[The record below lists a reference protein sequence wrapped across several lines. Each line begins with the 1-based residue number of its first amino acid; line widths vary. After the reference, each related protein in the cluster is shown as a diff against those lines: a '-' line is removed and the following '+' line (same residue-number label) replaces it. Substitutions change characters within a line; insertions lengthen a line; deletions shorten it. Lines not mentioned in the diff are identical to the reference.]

1 MLCSPQQLRIHF
13 RSKQRDADGELC
25 VLARA
30 GEVAQCPL
38 FKGSI
43 VGAAGTVIW
52 LWFGKETAHVGD
64 QDALLAH
71 NKSDEP
77 SATIPMSWA
86 QAHLGKSISQ
96 CTAEEL
102 KRLLEESTWVSSDQA
117 PDWLSS
123 WDHRLHLT
131 VDESKKT
138 QKTGCASQK
147 KRESGNSEPKQS
159 APEKKRGKKAAGKG
173 SVD

>member
-1 MLCSPQQLRIHF
+1 M
-13 RSKQRDADGELC
+13 
-25 VLARA
+25 
-30 GEVAQCPL
+30 
-38 FKGSI
+38 
-43 VGAAGTVIW
+43 GAAGTVIW

-102 KRLLEESTWVSSDQA
+102 KRLLEESTWVSSDQT

-138 QKTGCASQK
+138 QKTGCAGQK
-147 KRESGNSEPKQS
+147 KRASGNSEPKQS
-159 APEKKRGKKAAGKG
+159 APEKKAGKKAARKG
-173 SVD
+173 SVDGNAKL